1 MCSRALLINH
11 TFMLRCQVRP
21 PTSVQSGGNYKKDF
35 SSQID
40 AIEAN
45 HSTDYD
51 PKKSFTKT
59 QGRFPNVKTSKK
71 DDSRSNNKKPFDTSN
86 KNR

>member
-1 MCSRALLINH
+1 
-11 TFMLRCQVRP
+11 MLKGSSYKPYIYAEVSSKTP
-21 PTSVQSGGNYKKDF
+21 NVQSGNYKKDF

-59 QGRFPNVKTSKK
+59 
-71 DDSRSNNKKPFDTSN
+71 
-86 KNR
+86 

>member
-1 MCSRALLINH
+1 VLKGSSYKPYIYAEVSSKTPN
-11 TFMLRCQVRP
+11 
-21 PTSVQSGGNYKKDF
+21 VQSGNYKKDF

>member
-1 MCSRALLINH
+1 
-11 TFMLRCQVRP
+11 MLKGSSYKP
-21 PTSVQSGGNYKKDF
+21 YIYAEASSKTPNVQSGGNYKKDF

>member
-1 MCSRALLINH
+1 VLKGSSYKPYIYAEVSSKTPN
-11 TFMLRCQVRP
+11 
-21 PTSVQSGGNYKKDF
+21 VQSGNYKKDF

-40 AIEAN
+40 
-45 HSTDYD
+45 
-51 PKKSFTKT
+51 TKT

-71 DDSRSNNKKPFDTSN
+71 DDSRSNNKKPFDISN